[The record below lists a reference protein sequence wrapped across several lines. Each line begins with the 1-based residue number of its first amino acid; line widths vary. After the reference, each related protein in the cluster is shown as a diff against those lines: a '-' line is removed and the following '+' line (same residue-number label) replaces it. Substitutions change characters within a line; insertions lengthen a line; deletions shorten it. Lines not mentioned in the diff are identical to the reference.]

1 MSLRAPRVVGNE
13 AFSGGVMLLQY
24 GAKKGL
30 VFCFIIFFKII
41 TTTTILIIIVTISQ
55 TVRKL
60 FSEFHAF
67 TQSDKT

>member
-41 TTTTILIIIVTISQ
+41 TTTIIIIVTISQ